1 MANTPTLIGTT
12 VIVGFPTNESMTGII
27 RSSYDKEPT
36 ADLEYIKDE
45 SNNDASAVVS
55 NLGMRIVVDG
65 VASAENTTAKGDVLT
80 VGIAPETPLVEYI
93 VEAITRRH
101 VPLATRLSLT
111 LYRPTAM
118 DPTP

>member
-36 ADLEYIKDE
+36 ADMEYIKDE
-45 SNNDASAVVS
+45 DNNDATAVVS